1 MGSLGRFSPR
11 VSVSAVILALSVS
24 GSLQARSLTTSHS
37 NASESVRISNF
48 GKVSDALYRGAQPAG
63 RDYADLAAIGIKT
76 VVDLRDD
83 GEASEPGLVKQA
95 GMNFV
100 RIPMSGWERPGDAA
114 VSQFLD
120 IMNNPANLPV
130 YVHCKVGKHRTG
142 AMVALYRMTT
152 DKWNA
157 AKAYIEMQ
165 QYHFDVLLSPH
176 TELKQFVFDYYAHL
190 QQAATGK
197 GSNR

>member
-1 MGSLGRFSPR
+1 MGSLSRLSPR
-11 VSVSAVILALSVS
+11 VSVFAVVLALSFA
-24 GSLQARSLTTSHS
+24 GSLQARSLPKP

-83 GEASEPGLVKQA
+83 GEASEPGLVKQV

-100 RIPMSGWERPGDAA
+100 RIPMSGWERPADGA

-142 AMVALYRMTT
+142 AMVALYRMTA

-157 AKAYIEMQ
+157 AKAYTEMQ
-165 QYHFDVLLSPH
+165 KYHFDVLLSPH

-190 QQAATGK
+190 QQAAATGK